1 MRNAAAAVGT
11 PSAAQAAVG
20 GQSDFDRVRDEIL
33 ALATGRATSFSQVI
47 GLTDVEESYFF
58 SDAGV
63 IIRVLRA
70 PGTIAATTPSHLQIY
85 DLNGVQ
91 LGAHTKV
98 LETSNSFFMRKFSP
112 QFNRSECYELAERP
126 SFIAKPNISSFFEIV
141 PRRHF
146 HLGV

>member
-1 MRNAAAAVGT
+1 MHHNAAAE
-11 PSAAQAAVG
+11 PPAAAHAIG
-20 GQSDFDRVRDEIL
+20 DAQSDFDRVRDEIL

-47 GLTDVEESYFF
+47 GLTGARESYFF

-70 PGTIAATTPSHLQIY
+70 PGTIAATTPCHLQIY

-98 LETSNSFFMRKFSP
+98 VETSNSFFLRKFTS
-112 QFNRSECYELAERP
+112 QFNRSECYELSQRP
-126 SFIAKPNISSFFEIV
+126 SFIATPNISDFFEIV
-141 PRRHF
+141 PRRNF
-146 HLGV
+146 HVGT